1 MGPRELLVVR
11 HGESLGNTASRAA
24 HDLAAELI
32 DVPARDPDV
41 ELSEAGVEQ
50 ARALG
55 AWLAELP
62 PDEQPESVWSSPY
75 VRSAETARIA
85 LEVAGLDLPLV
96 VDERLRDRELGILDR
111 LTGSGVESRFP
122 DEAERRRWVGK
133 FYYRPPGGESWA
145 DMALR
150 LRSVLADLD
159 RYEDGRRVLLVCHD
173 AVTMVIRYVCE
184 GLSEAEIM
192 EVARATPIKNAS
204 VTRLVRKDGERLWQ
218 LDAFNTVEHLD
229 EHDAP
234 TTAQRGRT
242 DVVPEP
248 GTGA

>member
-24 HDLAAELI
+24 HAAGAEVI

-41 ELSEAGVEQ
+41 GLSEAGVDQ

-62 PDEQPESVWSSPY
+62 PDERPQTVWSSPY

-85 LEVAGLDLPLV
+85 LEVAGLDLPFV

-111 LTGSGVESRFP
+111 LTGDGVEARYP
-122 DEAERRRWVGK
+122 DEAARRRWVGK

-150 LRSVLADLD
+150 IRSLLADLD
-159 RYEDGRRVLLVCHD
+159 RHEDGRRVLIACHD
-173 AVTMVIRYVCE
+173 AVTMVLRYVCE
-184 GLSEAEIM
+184 GMTEAEVLQVGR
-192 EVARATPIKNAS
+192 ETPVKNAS
-204 VTRLVRKDGERLWQ
+204 VTRLVRKEGERFWQ
-218 LDAFNTVEHLD
+218 VDAFNAVEHLD
-229 EHDAP
+229 DHDAP

-242 DVVPEP
+242 DVVPE
-248 GTGA
+248 